1 MAETNWNGMGNWTNA
16 SHWSG
21 GVPHSSRTAEIRTGT
36 STLSTAGNAQTLT
49 IDAGATLDLSNNASL
64 TLLGFLSNAGT
75 LTLGSG
81 DTVRSTN
88 GGPLTN
94 SGTVTIGKSSTAFFY
109 GLGNT
114 GTITVQGGAT
124 FGHQATLEIAN
135 GRVST
140 SPIVSGTLN
149 VFGNADVQLPDG
161 IGFTEV
167 DSSGT
172 LQVYGSEAR
181 ISLGAGSTNSA
192 LTELHTNA
200 GTIDFEGAT
209 AAGRGGT
216 EWRTTGGF
224 TNTHGA
230 ELDIDALG
238 SAGGSSVT
246 FGGELDNAGSVF
258 IGNAHLSSPTT
269 VTAQSLN
276 NSGSILIRGSGAEL
290 VIHGDA
296 TTSGA
301 LTIGNGSEVDV
312 TGGSHSFTQ
321 HGAGSVTT
329 VNGLLAAST
338 INADGGLLDFK
349 SQITSGHG
357 VGNFNI
363 GSAGK
368 LEFDAGVDNSHT
380 VDYQATSGT
389 LLFGSASA
397 AKAFDA
403 NIAGFGHQDIID
415 LLGLSITSLSYLEN
429 SANTGGVLSVHTNAG
444 TILLDFK
451 GDYATSNF
459 TFGGS
464 EIHHVGV
471 DPHPHLVI

>member
-1 MAETNWNGMGNWTNA
+1 MAETNWNGIGSWTNA

-21 GVPHSSRTAEIRTGT
+21 GVPHSSRTAEIQSGT
-36 STLSTAGNAQTLT
+36 STLSASGNAQTLT
-49 IDAGATLDLSNNASL
+49 IDAGATLDLGNNASL
-64 TLLGFLSNAGT
+64 SLLGYLSNAGT

-81 DTVRSTN
+81 ATVASTY
-88 GGPLTN
+88 GGPLLN
-94 SGTVTIGKSSTAFFY
+94 SGTVTIGESSRASFY
-109 GLGNT
+109 GLDNT
-114 GTITVQGGAT
+114 GTITLQGAAT
-124 FGHQATLEIAN
+124 FGHQATLAISS
-135 GRVST
+135 GRFST
-140 SPIVSGTLN
+140 SPVVSGTLN
-149 VFGNADVQLPDG
+149 VFGDADLQLP

-172 LQVYGSEAR
+172 LRVHGSEAR

-192 LTELHTNA
+192 LTGLNTNA
-200 GTIDFEGAT
+200 GTIDFEGNTAT
-209 AAGRGGT
+209 GSGGT

-246 FGGELDNAGSVF
+246 FRGELDNAGSVF
-258 IGNAHLSSPTT
+258 IGNAHLSAPTT

-296 TTSGA
+296 NTSGA
-301 LTIGNGSEVDV
+301 LTIGSGSEVDV
-312 TGGSHSFTQ
+312 TGSSHSFTQ
-321 HGAGSVTT
+321 HGAGSITT

-338 INADGGLLDFK
+338 INANGGLLDFK
-349 SQITSGHG
+349 SQITSSQG

-380 VDYQATSGT
+380 VDYQASSGT
-389 LLFGSASA
+389 LQFGSAAA
-397 AKAFDA
+397 AKTFDA

-415 LLGLSITSLSYLEN
+415 LLGLTITSLSYLEN
-429 SANTGGVLSVHTNAG
+429 SANTGGVLSVHTNSG

-471 DPHPHLVI
+471 DPHPIVI